1 MKIYLGSDHN
11 GFRLKATLVD
21 HLKRSGYEVVDD
33 GPDKLDPNDDFP
45 VFAARVVNAVLGS
58 DDKDARGILICGSG
72 QGMVMAANRHRG
84 IRAALIYDRES
95 ARSSRNDDDANVMA
109 LPAHLLAGD
118 LHEASVI
125 VEIFML
131 TPFAAAERFKRRIQE
146 LDNL

>member
-1 MKIYLGSDHN
+1 L
-11 GFRLKATLVD
+11 FC
-21 HLKRSGYEVVDD
+21 SGYEVVDD

-45 VFAARVVNAVLGS
+45 VFAARVATAVLGS

-131 TPFAAAERFKRRIQE
+131 TPFAAAERFKRRIRE

>member
-1 MKIYLGSDHN
+1 
-11 GFRLKATLVD
+11 
-21 HLKRSGYEVVDD
+21 
-33 GPDKLDPNDDFP
+33 
-45 VFAARVVNAVLGS
+45 
-58 DDKDARGILICGSG
+58 
-72 QGMVMAANRHRG
+72 MVMAANRHRG